1 MEVPTTAQQP
11 IRVKTR
17 RMLPDIVDQYGPQ
30 SHEKSHVWSLKVQP
44 NHNNGKTY
52 ISVFANSDESK
63 KIVTYFYIEKW
74 TFKVMFVVYYRAKQ
88 HDFKS
93 VHFECRMV
101 LFYMLWEKSRLFS
114 IICRKTQ
121 YTLD

>member
-44 NHNNGKTY
+44 NQNNGKTY

-63 KIVTYFYIEKW
+63 KIVLLKA
-74 TFKVMFVVYYRAKQ
+74 M
-88 HDFKS
+88 HS
-93 VHFECRMV
+93 
-101 LFYMLWEKSRLFS
+101 
-114 IICRKTQ
+114 
-121 YTLD
+121 